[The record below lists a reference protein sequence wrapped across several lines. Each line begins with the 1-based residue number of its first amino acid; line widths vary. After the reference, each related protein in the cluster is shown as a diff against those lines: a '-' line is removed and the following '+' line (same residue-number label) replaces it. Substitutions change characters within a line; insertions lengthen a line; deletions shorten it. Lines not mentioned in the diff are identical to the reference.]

1 MHNWQVTLLFVGMM
15 DDVFTID
22 KSSYLEKLIEEG
34 DELSLPTYEQL
45 KP

>member
-22 KSSYLEKLIEEG
+22 KSTYKEQMMH
-34 DELSLPTYEQL
+34 DQDDLSLPIYV
-45 KP
+45 